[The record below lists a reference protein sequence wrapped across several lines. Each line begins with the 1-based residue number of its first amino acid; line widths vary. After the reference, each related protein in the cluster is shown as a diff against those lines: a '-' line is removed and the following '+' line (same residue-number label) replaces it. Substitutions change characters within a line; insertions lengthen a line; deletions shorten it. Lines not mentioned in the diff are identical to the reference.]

1 MTVVVISPEIKI
13 YHLLHRVSPYLV
25 IRSLALKI
33 TDARLSHLDST
44 VSAKSESCR
53 LANIECTYI
62 VARTFSEDG
71 MRY

>member
-13 YHLLHRVSPYLV
+13 YQVFASCVHFWLFV
-25 IRSLALKI
+25 LALKI

-44 VSAKSESCR
+44 VSAKSESCC
-53 LANIECTYI
+53 LANRECIYL

>member
-13 YHLLHRVSPYLV
+13 YHHLHHVPPYLV

-33 TDARLSHLDST
+33 TDAWLSHLDST
-44 VSAKSESCR
+44 VSAKSETC
-53 LANIECTYI
+53 LANTECTYL